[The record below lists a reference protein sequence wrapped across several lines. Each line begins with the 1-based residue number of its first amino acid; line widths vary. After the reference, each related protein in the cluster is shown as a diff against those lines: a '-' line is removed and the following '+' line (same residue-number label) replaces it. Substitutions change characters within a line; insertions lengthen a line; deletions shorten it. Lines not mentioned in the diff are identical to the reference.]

1 MVRKK
6 LKLQLHYSRPNPL
19 NVKILP
25 NEVWCIIFSYL
36 DKKAVQ
42 NATESCKHW
51 FELIRNEPNLSG
63 HICLADDGLL
73 ELTRKIDDSQWI
85 WTRWPVLKT
94 LELGKRFIGEIF
106 RECVKSK
113 RFTPAIGTNNE
124 VTKYLSKSTS
134 LRNCTALEKVV
145 CWISWHLTGLF
156 PNLPNLPRNF
166 GSIYALTIDPRIEI
180 ESASIEHVSDL
191 ELSIDDSRFSEGGD
205 PTFIGD
211 ILQAMKLI
219 GENGRNLKDLT
230 ISFPFFPCW
239 INPEF
244 SQLLQDAF
252 SDMFKGLKKYNSLQI
267 VELNLENNL
276 ENFNNPGHIRKII
289 TYDFTA
295 MVTHLIL
302 KTMSCA
308 SDVELVEYLSAISY
322 QFPKLQHLMIETA
335 ILDKESD
342 WDEVRSS
349 NLWSS
354 QVENTF
360 QDFTK
365 VEIYLK
371 PETNDD
377 GYSRCGF
384 HLVKMPFQKS
394 VYKTVE
400 VNLELFK
407 NSIHHLDIFP
417 RDFGELVTNLI
428 VKTMPSACGDN
439 LSDISRLFP
448 LLRCLCIETAI
459 LADWDDFRSPK
470 LWKDCVESAFQ
481 DFTKVKI
488 YLKPTTANEHCFHL
502 LKIPFQKS
510 VIQKI
515 IIDPRTREPK
525 PRPPLP
531 LDLTNPSK

>member
-134 LRNCTALEKVV
+134 FRTCPTLEKIV
-145 CWISWHLTGLF
+145 CWVSWHLTGLF
-156 PNLPNLPRNF
+156 PHLPNLPRNF

-252 SDMFKGLKKYNSLQI
+252 SDMFKGLKKFNSLKI
-267 VELNLENNL
+267 VELNLESYKNSSPDL
-276 ENFNNPGHIRKII
+276 DIFSQ
-289 TYDFTA
+289 DFGL
-295 MVTHLIL
+295 MVTHLIV
-302 KTMSCA
+302 KNKQNACC
-308 SDVELVEYLSAISY
+308 DNLSVLNQ
-322 QFPKLQHLMIETA
+322 QFPKLEYLYIESATVD
-335 ILDKESD
+335 LN
-342 WDEVRSS
+342 WNNTRSPK
-349 NLWSS
+349 LWSS
-354 QVENTF
+354 QVEITFQDFAMVEIYLQPTTSKHSFHLRKLPYQKSVIEVELNLELFSNSSHHLDIFSQDFGAMVTHLNVDTMPNARGDNLLIISHRFPKLQYLCIKDASIGRECGEDWDWNEVRSPKLWSSTVEETF

-371 PETNDD
+371 PAANQ
-377 GYSRCGF
+377 YCF
-384 HLVKMPFQKS
+384 HLLKVPFQKS
-394 VYKTVE
+394 VV
-400 VNLELFK
+400 
-407 NSIHHLDIFP
+407 
-417 RDFGELVTNLI
+417 
-428 VKTMPSACGDN
+428 
-439 LSDISRLFP
+439 
-448 LLRCLCIETAI
+448 
-459 LADWDDFRSPK
+459 
-470 LWKDCVESAFQ
+470 
-481 DFTKVKI
+481 
-488 YLKPTTANEHCFHL
+488 
-502 LKIPFQKS
+502 
-510 VIQKI
+510 QKI
-515 IIDPRTREPK
+515 INDPRTGE
-525 PRPPLP
+525 PRPQLQ
-531 LDLTNPSK
+531 DLLILSNP